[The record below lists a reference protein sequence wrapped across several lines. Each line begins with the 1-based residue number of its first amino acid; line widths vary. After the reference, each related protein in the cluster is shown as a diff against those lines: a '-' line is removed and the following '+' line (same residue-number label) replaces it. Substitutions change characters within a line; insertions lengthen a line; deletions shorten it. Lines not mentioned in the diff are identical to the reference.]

1 MRPPHTAAVGLLLWA
16 QRPGDIYRFAAR
28 LAGRRSAAA
37 APQHGAQ
44 QHMRALPRCQL
55 TYEAEQR
62 LGCCH
67 LLA

>member
-16 QRPGDIYRFAAR
+16 QRPGDIYR
-28 LAGRRSAAA
+28 LLHSWQSAAA

-55 TYEAEQR
+55 TYEAEHR